1 MSGLAHLKPQRVN
14 TLSEVQGYTE
24 RSRLPMQLM
33 FNQPNNMKRLNLN
46 LKLES
51 FNNVMDTWNEVLKE
65 RANALNFVLT
75 QTMQDFR
82 SLFRID
88 NVLVHEI
95 GNIPYTV
102 LANVD
107 LPNVIGLKADI
118 HTYAKKLDLALTLA
132 NAVLEFELPSLQK
145 LVGQL
150 IADKDALTSVR
161 PISSLTEVKMH
172 SQDVEKTKTELAAM
186 IGQDTTQQ
194 FVKFGSIYYS
204 IDEWKNCTKLVQ
216 SISLRLK
223 KIKMEKFSK
232 DVKNLTVLMDRLIM
246 RSQNEKVPQ
255 SNIETYASV
264 IEDSSN
270 NIAFAGAV
278 IHMCETLL
286 TVMEQHNEIIK
297 VELDDYKKNPKR

>member
-33 FNQPNNMKRLNLN
+33 FNQPNNMQRLNLN

-82 SLFRID
+82 ALFRID

-95 GNIPYTV
+95 NTIPYTT
-102 LANVD
+102 LASVD

-132 NAVLEFELPSLQK
+132 NDVLEFELPSLQK

-204 IDEWKNCTKLVQ
+204 INEWKDCTKLVQ
-216 SISLRLK
+216 AISQRLK

-232 DVKNLTVLMDRLIM
+232 DVKNLTVLMDRLII
-246 RSQNEKVPQ
+246 RSQSENVPQ
-255 SNIETYASV
+255 SNIETYAGV
-264 IEDSSN
+264 IEASSN

-286 TVMEQHNEIIK
+286 TVMEQHNEILKI
-297 VELDDYKKNPKR
+297 ELDDYKKNPKK